1 MAPPGGLVCFKL
13 EFGSTGPD
21 SSHCVVRLSQ
31 RISPQRS
38 DYIKHW
44 EAISRQLDRLFW
56 WY

>member
-21 SSHCVVRLSQ
+21 SSPCVVRLSQ

-44 EAISRQLDRLFW
+44 ETIGRQLDRVFW
-56 WY
+56 W